1 MGVYIYIYIYVCIY
15 VYLIL
20 PASNSLLLEFNPN
33 FKLMQK
39 MQL

>member
-1 MGVYIYIYIYVCIY
+1 MGVYIYINVYIY
-15 VYLIL
+15 VYLIS